1 MAGEVDIIV
10 SALNNASGP
19 LGGVLGSLND
29 LEGASSSLMERGLAP
44 LQTMLGTGL
53 KVAAAGAAAAMAGL
67 AAGLGSSISKAADME
82 QGVADIAAQMGTT
95 SEETAQLKDLITNL
109 GLDPKLKVTATEA
122 AAAIGQLGTAGES
135 VKDIL
140 NGAARNTVLLAN
152 ATGIDF
158 AGAASMATDVSNLW
172 KIKAEDLG
180 KAVNG
185 ISSAVINSKFTI
197 QDYQYALG
205 AAGGVAATVGVDF
218 NDFNTTVAAISP
230 FFAKGADAG
239 NSFKVMLQN
248 LVPKSDATKDKME
261 ELGLITKNWK
271 KAADELSHSLGH
283 VIPADATSVYNNFIA
298 LMEKQGF
305 TAGQAAK
312 KFGAF
317 IAQFKENQF
326 FDAQGNMKDMGDI
339 VQVLHDKLGDLSEM
353 DLNDALHKVFGQD
366 SMRAGAALTRMT
378 KEEFEKLQETMS
390 HTDAE
395 DLAATRMDT
404 FKGAMEIFS
413 GVVETLQMNI
423 GDKFLPQ
430 LTKLTR
436 QFTDMLSAAA
446 PQILEW
452 AGNLANRFAA
462 LTDQWM
468 PILITKF
475 KEWWEWLKQT
485 AIVLI
490 DAGVQVW
497 NFITS
502 LTKLLQ
508 PVIDILSRF
517 VGLKEILIGVAA
529 AFGVSAVAA
538 LASFMAAITP
548 VIAVIGTA
556 ITVGGALYGSWNS
569 NFGGIRDMVGGVLNY
584 LYDRFHLLGD
594 FIRLF
599 GVGALQEIV
608 SWATGTQTQFTN
620 LDKIWTQL
628 KLTVQVVLNDL
639 VTYIRSNLP
648 IWTAQLQAWGN
659 AAWQWIVNAA
669 PLVLAKLQE
678 WGNSLYSWVTNNLPG
693 WTSRLV
699 AWGNAAW
706 QWIVGAMPTVLAKLQ
721 EWASA
726 LYGWLVVNL
735 PVWVTKLAAW
745 GISLFQ
751 WITDNIPAT
760 IDALTK
766 WIDGMLTYGNTTGT
780 SKVQEMLYKL
790 GQAMLTALGAVGIS
804 LGKLALTVA
813 GDLLLNFAAG
823 ILNWMGIDVSVK
835 SLHDHMIGLI
845 DMLANALSG
854 KAALIGG
861 AIAAFLIPGFASIVS
876 TVVGMVVPALG
887 SLLTGLAAL
896 LGPIGLAIAAVVAL
910 YVAWQNNF
918 LGIRDLTAQAFD
930 YIKGIFTNFPATLEG
945 VKNTLYDWGVSAMGK
960 LREGFVSAQNM
971 VRNGLDVVMD
981 FIQQGRDQRLPPF
994 AQSMYE
1000 AGANAFFKLGQG
1012 AQAVKDGVI
1021 GQFNLVMTD
1030 IQNQGLGFA
1039 GGALL
1044 GRMYEGGRGFILQV
1058 GAGIAS
1064 ASPNMLTD
1072 LNNAFSGLV
1081 GKFNYWH
1088 DNLAPHFLGSAQ
1100 DLAAKIGAGFAGFSI
1115 GGALDTAFGKLRDAY
1130 NYWHDNLSPHFFG
1143 SAKDLANSLI
1153 NGLTSGILDG
1163 IGKVIGAIQ
1172 GVTDALPQWVKDKLG
1187 IHSPSTVFQGFGQ
1200 NIMEGMALGI
1210 QQLAAMPQ
1218 QAIAAAT
1225 AALTDPLA
1233 NMQLPQQNGGQQ
1245 ITQNKTTYNDWTVNM
1260 PAGGGSSEEQFAGMF
1275 RQLNVLYAQ

>member
-1 MAGEVDIIV
+1 MASNLQIII
-10 SALNNASGP
+10 NGIDNASGAFGDVGDAMGK
-19 LGGVLGSLND
+19 LEGKSGSL
-29 LEGASSSLMERGLAP
+29 LSKGLGP
-44 LQTMLGTGL
+44 LQSMLGTGL
-53 KVAAAGAAAAMAGL
+53 KVAAGVAVTAVGLLGAGL
-67 AAGLGSSISKAADME
+67 ASSVNDAADFQ
-82 QGVADIAAQMGTT
+82 QGMADIQASMGA
-95 SEETAQLKDLITNL
+95 SAEDTAKLKQLILDLGI
-109 GLDPKLKVTATEA
+109 DPKLKVSAQEA
-122 AAAIGQLGTAGES
+122 AAAIGQLGTAGVS
-135 VKDIL
+135 IDDIL
-140 NGAARNTVLLAN
+140 KGTARSTVLLAN
-152 ATGIDF
+152 ATGADF
-158 AGAASMATDVSNLW
+158 ADAASMASDVAKLWSIDAGNLTH
-172 KIKAEDLG
+172 
-180 KAVNG
+180 AVDG
-185 ISSAVINSKFTI
+185 ITAATVASKFNI
-197 QDYQYALG
+197 NDYKLAL
-205 AAGGVAATVGVDF
+205 AQAGGVASTVGVSFD
-218 NDFNTTVAAISP
+218 DFNTTIAAIAPS
-230 FFAKGADAG
+230 FASGSDAG
-239 NSFKVMLQN
+239 TSFKVFLQR
-248 LVPKSDATKDKME
+248 LIPQSDKAEDSMGA
-261 ELGLITKNWK
+261 LGLITTDYAKAAQFLSERLGHQVGPTMIEVRKAQEALIKSTMGIEPGTK
-271 KAADELSHSLGH
+271 KAN
-283 VIPADATSVYNNFIA
+283 DAWRSFIA
-298 LMEKQGF
+298 GF
-305 TAGQAAK
+305 RQ
-312 KFGAF
+312 
-317 IAQFKENQF
+317 NQF
-326 FDAQGNMKDMGDI
+326 FDANGQMKDMSQI
-339 VQVLHDKLGDLSEM
+339 VGVLNKAFSGLTEEQKNQQLSIIFGT
-353 DLNDALHKVFGQD
+353 DA
-366 SMRAGAALTRMT
+366 MRAAAAMAKMT
-378 KEEFEKLQETMS
+378 TGDFEGLAATMAK
-390 HTDAE
+390 TDAAE
-395 DLAATRMDT
+395 SAKTRMDT
-404 FKGAMEIFS
+404 LKGSLEILS
-413 GVVETLQMNI
+413 GTFDTLKLMV
-423 GDKFLPQ
+423 GDKFLPV
-430 LTKLTR
+430 LNDLVKRFNTFLG
-436 QFTDMLSAAA
+436 DAA
-446 PQILEW
+446 PGIVDW
-452 AGNLANRFAA
+452 AGQLANRLGDLVTNYLPLF
-462 LTDQWM
+462 
-468 PILITKF
+468 ITKLG
-475 KEWWEWLKQT
+475 EWWQWAKQLAAT
-485 AIVLI
+485 VA
-490 DAGVQVW
+490 DAAVSVY
-497 NFITS
+497 NF
-502 LTKLLQ
+502 LTNVKAALQ
-508 PVIDILSRF
+508 PVIDFVARF
-517 VGLKEILIGVAA
+517 VGLKEILLGVAA
-529 AFGVSAVAA
+529 AFGISAVAS
-538 LASFMAAITP
+538 LASFVAALTP
-548 VIAVIGTA
+548 VLALLGTA
-556 ITVGGALYGSWNS
+556 ITVVTALYGAWTN
-569 NFGGIRDMVGGVLNY
+569 NFAGIRDIVGGVINY
-584 LYDRFHLLGD
+584 LYDRFHLLWD
-594 FIRLF
+594 FIKLF
-599 GVGALQEIV
+599 GPGALQEIGNWV
-608 SWATGTQTQFTN
+608 TGTQTQFTN
-620 LDKIWTQL
+620 LSRIWDQVR
-628 KLTVQVVLNDL
+628 LTAQVLFNDL
-639 VTYIRSNLP
+639 VNYVRS
-648 IWTAQLQAWGN
+648 
-659 AAWQWIVNAA
+659 
-669 PLVLAKLQE
+669 
-678 WGNSLYSWVTNNLPG
+678 SLPG
-693 WTSRLV
+693 WITTLQS
-699 AWGNAAW
+699 WGAAAW

-887 SLLTGLAAL
+887 SLLAGLAAL

-930 YIKGIFTNFPATLEG
+930 YIKGIFTNFPATLES

-981 FIQQGRDQRLPPF
+981 FIQQGRDARMPPF

-1245 ITQNKTTYNDWTVNM
+1245 ITQNNTTNNSWNVNM
-1260 PAGGGSSEEQFAGMF
+1260 PASGGGGEDQFASMF
-1275 RQLNVLYAQ
+1275 RQLNALYAQ